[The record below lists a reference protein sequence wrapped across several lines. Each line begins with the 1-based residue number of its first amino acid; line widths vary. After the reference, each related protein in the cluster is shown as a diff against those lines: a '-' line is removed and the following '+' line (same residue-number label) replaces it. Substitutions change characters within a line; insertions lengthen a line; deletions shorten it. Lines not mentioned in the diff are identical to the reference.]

1 MHIAIVLNA
10 TWNVYNFRLGLIQ
23 ALRCDG
29 HQVTVIAPEDAC
41 TRKLEAQG
49 FVCQPVSM
57 ESSGVNPVKDLT
69 LIFRLYNL
77 YQRIRPDVVLHY
89 TVKPNIYGTLAAC
102 MLGIPSINNV
112 CGLGT
117 VFLKKGLVSWVAK
130 ALYRLAFR
138 FPQKVFFQNEDDYA
152 LFIKEKLIRKEMA
165 DTVPGSGIN
174 LSDFQLEAIQ
184 PQTKGIAKDEKFTFL
199 VISRLIYDKGI
210 LEYMEAIRL
219 LRKQGVDARFQLL
232 GAQEPDHKRG
242 IQASLIQEW
251 IEQGMVEYL
260 GTTDDVRPFIH
271 GADCVVLPSYREG
284 LPRTLLEAASLC
296 KPVVTTNVPGCRDVV
311 VDGNNGFLCEVRNAS
326 DLADKMLKMS
336 SLRPEEIQQMGYNG
350 RKRVEAYFDEKIVI
364 QKYQGVIGALRPS
377 LSKA

>member
-10 TWNVYNFRLGLIQ
+10 AWNVYNFRLGLIQ

-29 HQVTVIAPEDAC
+29 HQVTVIAPEDAS
-41 TRKLEAQG
+41 TRKLEALG
-49 FVCQPVSM
+49 FECLPVPIK
-57 ESSGVNPVKDLT
+57 SSGVNPVTDLA
-69 LIFRLYNL
+69 LLFRLYEL
-77 YQRIRPDVVLHY
+77 YQQVRPDVVLHY
-89 TVKPNIYGTLAAC
+89 TVKPNIYGTLAAH

-138 FPQKVFFQNEDDYA
+138 FPQKVFFQNADDHA
-152 LFIKEKLIRKEMA
+152 LFVREKLIRKEIA
-165 DTVPGSGIN
+165 DAVPGSGIN
-174 LSDFQLEAIQ
+174 LSDFQAEVAERS
-184 PQTKGIAKDEKFTFL
+184 GDRKFTFL

-232 GAQEPDHKRG
+232 GAREPGHKRG

-251 IEQGMVEYL
+251 IEQEMVEYL
-260 GTTDDVRPFIH
+260 GTTDDVRPFIRS
-271 GADCVVLPSYREG
+271 ADCVVLPSYREG

-311 VDGNNGFLCEVRNAS
+311 VDQENGFLCEVRNAK

-336 SLRPEEIQQMGYNG
+336 SLRSEELQQMGYNG
-350 RKRVEAYFDEKIVI
+350 RKRVEACFDEKIVI
-364 QKYQGVIGALRPS
+364 QKYQEAIWALRPS
-377 LSKA
+377 FSRA